1 MNSYLII
8 NNDYVIIETEEKRII
23 KEEKFE
29 DASISIYDLT
39 ETELKNA
46 IEDLDTYTF
55 LSSKK
60 IVIIREI
67 ESININDNLED
78 LKHLIK
84 YIENPSID
92 NLLIIEVR
100 EFKNKKEEKS
110 QAKKEFNLE
119 KELKKACKTQEIE
132 LNPKSYIKSMFKG
145 YKISSNAIDLLD
157 EYCQEDYTKLK
168 NECEKLKN
176 YKYDSKEIEEKDIK
190 EMVQKKLT
198 DPKNLTFSFARNL
211 GERNIQ
217 KSLQD
222 YHELL
227 EYNVESLQIIGLL
240 ASQFRIIYQVK
251 LLSRRGLRDNEIA
264 NMLEEKEFRVKK
276 TKELISLY
284 SEKDL
289 LHLMQEL
296 SNIDLRIKT
305 TDTNPISEIELFI
318 TNI

>member
-1 MNSYLII
+1 MNSYLIV
-8 NNDYVIIETEEKRII
+8 NNDYVVIETEEKRII

-29 DASISIYDLT
+29 DATISIYDLS

-55 LSSKK
+55 LSNKK
-60 IVIIREI
+60 VIIIREI

-78 LKHLIK
+78 IKHLIK
-84 YIENPSID
+84 YIENPSTD

-100 EFKNKKEEKS
+100 SFKTTKEDKKEL
-110 QAKKEFNLE
+110 NLE
-119 KELKKACKTQEIE
+119 KELKKICKTSTIE
-132 LNPKSYIKSMFKG
+132 LNSKSYIKLILKG
-145 YKISSNAIDLLD
+145 YKISSSAINLLE

-176 YKYDSKEIEEKDIK
+176 YKYDSKEINEDDIK
-190 EMVQKKLT
+190 EIVQKKLT

-211 GERNIQ
+211 GERDI
-217 KSLQD
+217 KKALKD

-251 LLSRRGLRDNEIA
+251 LLSRQNLRDNEIA
-264 NMLEEKEFRVKK
+264 NMLEEKEFRIKK

-289 LHLMQEL
+289 LKLMQKL
-296 SNIDLRIKT
+296 SDIDLRIKT